1 MLVST
6 YIYLHLFTY
15 LWEFYLKISIYSY
28 DNHYKSLQSIQDANH
43 PKCSIVYTNHP
54 VYTYVH

>member
-15 LWEFYLKISIYSY
+15 LWEFYLKISIYNY
-28 DNHYKSLQSIQDANH
+28 DIHHNPLHITQLTNH
-43 PKCSIVYTNHP
+43 PMCSIVYTNHP
-54 VYTYVH
+54 TYNIFP